1 MFQQT
6 LTHFLS
12 RPIWLLLAMSYLPI
26 AFVDALPLPARSDV
40 PGALTGAKIPITL
53 AYYSSFHSNTLKER
67 QVKEYRKVTL
77 QAEME
82 ESGEIPKE
90 EGKTIGS
97 EEVQKAKT
105 IYAGVTPGLC
115 IGSEKCW
122 FYQTDPERAKRI
134 KTDILPQTRT
144 SRKSQLNTDSSE
156 VDTDYHKPL
165 LVSISDVTKFLNF
178 DKDALSK
185 IFSTFADLESALT
198 QRNIKVDIY
207 DGRSLISAMLLL
219 MKSMGILEGYDE
231 YQTLEQNTKSD
242 GTPSWGTLRFGQRGF
257 RKGKLKN
264 LPEIWTLYES
274 DKDDLDSLC
283 LELWNTCLVFEGTE
297 VFEKECDSR
306 VHHRRPDEKEFRTDK
321 HPRLNIRLDDL
332 YIDLKRT
339 HDPRASEYFNQIK
352 EDLKNVKRLSQ
363 LTGVKIED
371 KSSYMRACFWRLKQV
386 KMLRLTDQ
394 ELKQNLDKP
403 HRDLIYRDLSRNPRG
418 AKKPALPLEE
428 GGSSSDYSDKRQ
440 KLDTSTTSI
449 SSPGPSNQDSLDADH
464 SNKGPIEPH
473 PMSFAP
479 VLPPKPVSKNLVG
492 AKRPAPPLEE
502 GGSSSDQSDKSQK
515 LDPGTTSISSA
526 GPSNHGSH
534 GADHS
539 NEGPKE
545 PHPMSFAPILRP
557 EPVSNTKSVSAV
569 ADISGSQRP
578 DPMSFKN
585 ILHKEQV
592 SNTKSTSLAGTSGDQ
607 RRHPM
612 SLQNILNEVCLVLP
626 SPRLRT
632 SC

>member
-1 MFQQT
+1 MMNIR
-6 LTHFLS
+6 LS
-12 RPIWLLLAMSYLPI
+12 SRTRSPMGHRHGGHSGSDSAAFARASSKTYL
-26 AFVDALPLPARSDV
+26 
-40 PGALTGAKIPITL
+40 K
-53 AYYSSFHSNTLKER
+53 
-67 QVKEYRKVTL
+67 
-77 QAEME
+77 
-82 ESGEIPKE
+82 SGL
-90 EGKTIGS
+90 S
-97 EEVQKAKT
+97 MN
-105 IYAGVTPGLC
+105 
-115 IGSEKCW
+115 
-122 FYQTDPERAKRI
+122 
-134 KTDILPQTRT
+134 QTRMT
-144 SRKSQLNTDSSE
+144 WT
-156 VDTDYHKPL
+156 
-165 LVSISDVTKFLNF
+165 
-178 DKDALSK
+178 LSA
-185 IFSTFADLESALT
+185 S
-198 QRNIKVDIY
+198 NC
-207 DGRSLISAMLLL
+207 
-219 MKSMGILEGYDE
+219 
-231 YQTLEQNTKSD
+231 
-242 GTPSWGTLRFGQRGF
+242 GTPVWFLRELKSSRRNVIRG
-257 RKGKLKN
+257 
-264 LPEIWTLYES
+264 
-274 DKDDLDSLC
+274 
-283 LELWNTCLVFEGTE
+283 
-297 VFEKECDSR
+297 
-306 VHHRRPDEKEFRTDK
+306 
-321 HPRLNIRLDDL
+321 LNIRLDDL

-479 VLPPKPVSKNLVG
+479 VLPPEPVSENPVG

-502 GGSSSDQSDKSQK
+502 GGSSSDQSDNRQK
-515 LDPGTTSISSA
+515 LYSGTTSISSA
-526 GPSNHGSH
+526 GPSNQDSH

-539 NEGPKE
+539 NEGLKE
-545 PHPMSFAPILRP
+545 PHPMSFVPILRP

-569 ADISGSQRP
+569 ADTSGSQRP

-585 ILHKEQV
+585 ILHEEQV

-607 RRHPM
+607 RPHPM
-612 SLQNILNEVCLVLP
+612 SLRNILNEDP
-626 SPRLRT
+626 HQQ
-632 SC
+632 